1 MLRTFLSCLRHGL
14 ILLFLGGIPLA
25 AQAVEPRLLDAQVDA
40 LLLHGSAP
48 PGVVFEVESWD
59 PRSLYT
65 LLPWVERQAVRLRER
80 FPGLDMAVVTHGRE
94 QFTLMR
100 SEAASHAPVHEA
112 VRRLRAANVRVHVCG
127 EHASW
132 RGVTPEQFIADVD
145 VAASGPAQINDYL
158 RLDWA
163 LVVTD
168 KMSLE
173 QLMTLLPKA
182 VGQP

>member
-1 MLRTFLSCLRHGL
+1 MIRSFIKRAATAAALAFMMMLPGW
-14 ILLFLGGIPLA
+14 

-40 LLLHGSAP
+40 LLLHGTPP

-59 PRSLYT
+59 ERSLYT
-65 LLPWVERQAVRLRER
+65 LLPWIEKQVVRLRER
-80 FPGLDMAVVTHGRE
+80 FPKLHIAVVSHGRE

-100 SEAASHAPVHEA
+100 SEAKAHKPLHDA
-112 VRRLRAANVRVHVCG
+112 VWRLRASDVMVHVCG

-132 RGVTPEQFIADVD
+132 RGVTPEQFISDVN
-145 VAASGPAQINDYL
+145 VSESGPAQINDYL
-158 RLDWA
+158 KLDWA

-168 KMSLE
+168 KMAME

-182 VGQP
+182 KP

>member
-1 MLRTFLSCLRHGL
+1 MIRAFASRLRRS
-14 ILLFLGGIPLA
+14 LFLLLLCWLPLA

-40 LLLHGSAP
+40 LLLHGSP
-48 PGVVFEVESWD
+48 PAGVVFEVESWD
-59 PRSLYT
+59 ERSLYA